1 MNKIAK
7 QTVVLAVI
15 ACLALPLH
23 AQDHD
28 QAGSQNETKSGQ
40 RDEQPGQPSISITKD
55 GSLPLGQLTGKKVF
69 VIFKNSGKLTE
80 VLTDRVTRLG
90 GQIVQSI
97 EEADVVLEGEGIFM
111 AAREFGNRQA
121 RADVGE
127 VFEKAGYVE
136 TKNKSLN
143 IVLSHGGPVLS
154 AGQATVLANFAEM
167 VGEATGFKGWFNN
180 LVAGDPDGFCFK
192 GCEYRQGA
200 TISLEMRGRDG
211 ARIGTASVTAGAED
225 RKLTPLPLIEAA
237 LGAML
242 SEFGGRSQQT
252 DAGTTANS
260 Q

>member
-1 MNKIAK
+1 MKEIAK
-7 QTVVLAVI
+7 QTAVLAVI

-23 AQDHD
+23 AQDQE
-28 QAGSQNETKSGQ
+28 QAGGQ
-40 RDEQPGQPSISITKD
+40 RDDKPSQQSISITRN
-55 GSLPLGQLTGKKVF
+55 GSLPLEQLPGKKAF
-69 VIFKNSGKLTE
+69 VTFKNSGKMTE
-80 VLTDRVTRLG
+80 VLADRVARLG
-90 GQIVQSI
+90 GQVVQSA
-97 EEADVVLEGEGIFM
+97 EGADVVLEGEGIFM

-127 VFEKAGYVE
+127 VFEKAGHVE

-154 AGQATVLANFAEM
+154 AGESMVVSNFLNF

-200 TISLEMRGRDG
+200 TISLEMRSREG
-211 ARIGTASVTAGAED
+211 ARIGAASVTAGAED
-225 RKLTPLPLIEAA
+225 RKLMPLPLIEAA

-242 SEFGGRSQQT
+242 GEFGGRSQQT
-252 DAGTTANS
+252 DAGTTTNS

>member
-1 MNKIAK
+1 MKKIAK
-7 QTVVLAVI
+7 QTAVLAVI
-15 ACLALPLH
+15 ACFALPLH
-23 AQDHD
+23 AQDQE
-28 QAGSQNETKSGQ
+28 QAGGQ
-40 RDEQPGQPSISITKD
+40 RDDKPSQQSISITRN
-55 GSLPLGQLTGKKVF
+55 GSLPLEQLAGKKVF
-69 VIFKNSGKLTE
+69 VAFKNSGKLTE
-80 VLTDRVTRLG
+80 VLADRVAHLG
-90 GQIVQSI
+90 GQVVQSA
-97 EEADVVLEGEGIFM
+97 EGADVVLEGEGIFM

-127 VFEKAGYVE
+127 VFEKAGHVE

-154 AGQATVLANFAEM
+154 AGESMVVSNFLNF

-200 TISLEMRGRDG
+200 TISLEMRSREG
-211 ARIGTASVTAGAED
+211 ARIGAASVTAGAED
-225 RKLTPLPLIEAA
+225 RKLMPLPLIEAA

-242 SEFGGRSQQT
+242 GEFGGRFQQT
-252 DAGTTANS
+252 DAGTTTNS

>member
-1 MNKIAK
+1 MKKIAK
-7 QTVVLAVI
+7 QTAALAVI

-23 AQDHD
+23 AQDQE
-28 QAGSQNETKSGQ
+28 QASGQ
-40 RDEQPGQPSISITKD
+40 RDEKPSQPSISITRN
-55 GSLPLGQLTGKKVF
+55 GSLPLEQLAGKKVF
-69 VIFKNSGKLTE
+69 VAFKNSGKLTE
-80 VLTDRVTRLG
+80 VLADRVAHLG
-90 GQIVQSI
+90 GQVVQSA
-97 EEADVVLEGEGIFM
+97 EGADVVLEGEGGFM

-127 VFEKAGYVE
+127 VFETGHVE

-143 IVLSHGGPVLS
+143 IVLSHGGSVLS
-154 AGQATVLANFAEM
+154 AGESMVVSNFM
-167 VGEATGFKGWFNN
+167 NFVGEATGFKGWFNN

-200 TISLEMRGRDG
+200 TISLEMRSREG

-225 RKLTPLPLIEAA
+225 RKLMPLPLIEAA

-242 SEFGGRSQQT
+242 GEFGGRYQQT
-252 DAGTTANS
+252 DAGTTTNS

>member
-1 MNKIAK
+1 MKKIAK
-7 QTVVLAVI
+7 QTAILTVI
-15 ACLALPLH
+15 GCLALPLH

-40 RDEQPGQPSISITKD
+40 REEQPGQPAISITKD
-55 GSLPLGQLTGKKVF
+55 GSLPLEQLSGKKVF
-69 VIFKNSGKLTE
+69 VVFRNSGKLTE
-80 VLTDRVTRLG
+80 VLADRVAHLG
-90 GQIVQSI
+90 GQVVQSS
-97 EEADVVLEGEGIFM
+97 EGADVVLEGEGVFM

-127 VFEKAGYVE
+127 VFEKAGHVE

-143 IVLSHGGPVLS
+143 IVLSHGGPVFS
-154 AGQATVLANFAEM
+154 AAESMAILNFLDV

-192 GCEYRQGA
+192 GCEYRQGT